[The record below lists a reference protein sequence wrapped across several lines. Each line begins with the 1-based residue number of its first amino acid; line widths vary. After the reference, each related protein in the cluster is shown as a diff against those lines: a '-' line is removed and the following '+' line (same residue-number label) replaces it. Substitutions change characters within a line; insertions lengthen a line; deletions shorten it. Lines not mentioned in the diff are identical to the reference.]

1 MLALADIILAIPVA
15 DSQVQRR
22 GDSGEWKRS
31 DRDIQGI
38 AFSSETWTTWA
49 ATETVY
55 VTINVAT
62 HASTTPTLVISQAPA
77 GTTAAADSTA
87 GRQFNG
93 QSSGQSSGPALG
105 NQSPSTTS
113 LSSGPAPSSVSAP
126 SSGGG
131 DGSWEGVVAKWRS
144 ALGLSALSSDSQLTS
159 NAQKTAD
166 ESVGGLHHQ
175 LNPGS
180 MAQVLAPGEAN
191 NFEHVFVGGW
201 LCELPNTPGLN
212 GVCAEQSK
220 GWSYEGQTG
229 HAEILTSP
237 SYHKIGCAYS
247 DATGVWSCDLA

>member
-1 MLALADIILAIPVA
+1 MLALAGVTLAIPVA

-22 GDSGEWKRS
+22 GDSDEWKRS

-49 ATETVY
+49 ATEAVY
-55 VTINVAT
+55 VTTNVAT
-62 HASTTPTLVISQAPA
+62 HASTTPTLVISQALA
-77 GTTAAADSTA
+77 GTSAAADSTTS
-87 GRQFNG
+87 GQFYG
-93 QSSGQSSGPALG
+93 KSSGQTSGPALG
-105 NQSPSTTS
+105 DQSPSATS
-113 LSSGPAPSSVSAP
+113 LSSAPAPSSASAP

-144 ALGLSALSSDSQLTS
+144 AMGLSGLPSDSQLTS

-229 HAEILTSP
+229 HAEILTSR